1 MLSEAE
7 YVALDAQSAV
17 ELVESGEVQPGELL
31 DAALARTQAVNP
43 QINAVV
49 AIYEEVA

>member
-1 MLSEAE
+1 MLSAAE
-7 YVALDAQSAV
+7 YIALDAQSAV
-17 ELVESGEVQPGELL
+17 ELVESGKVQPRELL